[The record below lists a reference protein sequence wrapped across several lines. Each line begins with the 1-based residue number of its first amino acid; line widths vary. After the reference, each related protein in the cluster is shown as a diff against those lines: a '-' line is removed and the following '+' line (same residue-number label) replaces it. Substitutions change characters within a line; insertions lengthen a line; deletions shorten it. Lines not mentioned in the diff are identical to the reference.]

1 MPGTRSS
8 AALVVAVVAIALA
21 VGPGVVAGAANPDAP
36 CAGIGDNQL
45 VAYYDTDDRVGDA
58 TVYPGTTLTLYVCS
72 GDEPEQYD
80 VAWDFDASDVGGIE
94 LEAERDRSVVVRVTA
109 TADSVEPAQA
119 VPEEQR
125 PDLAGPAI
133 AIQRGYTTTTTVDG
147 ESVTLQFGSQRDL
160 EAYRNANE
168 AFETRRTDA
177 TNASEALAAATE
189 NGSALDTN
197 PEEQLATIDEA
208 NLTTAGQRL
217 ERATFAA
224 AEAGDAEDART
235 VIDAV
240 ETKRSATQDTTRD
253 NLEAYQE
260 ALKDREGDAA
270 MTVRLV
276 LGGALVG
283 GLIVGGGVGYLL
295 ARRTLKKIEIDRG
308 VSTATQYSPKQIAV
322 PLAIGVVALAVAAV
336 GAVLGG
342 GDLLAV
348 IL

>member
-1 MPGTRSS
+1 MTGTRSS
-8 AALVVAVVAIALA
+8 AALVVAVVTIALA
-21 VGPGVVAGAANPDAP
+21 VGPGVVAGAANPDSP
-36 CAGIGDNQL
+36 CAGVADNRL

-72 GDEPEQYD
+72 GDEPEPYD
-80 VAWDFDASDVGGIE
+80 TAWGFDAGEAQGIE
-94 LEAERDRSVVVRVTA
+94 SVTERDSSVVVTVAAGVDGIDPASAVTQK
-109 TADSVEPAQA
+109 S
-119 VPEEQR
+119 
-125 PDLAGPAI
+125 DLSGPTI
-133 AIQRGYTTTTTVDG
+133 GVQNGYSATTTVDG
-147 ESVTLQFGSQRDL
+147 EPVTLQFASQSDL
-160 EAYRNANE
+160 ETYRSANE
-168 AFETRRTDA
+168 AFETRRSEA
-177 TNASEALAAATE
+177 TNASETLAAAAE
-189 NGSALDTN
+189 NGSALETD
-197 PEEQLATIDEA
+197 PEDQLATVEEA

-224 AEAGDAEDART
+224 AEAGDAQDART

-240 ETKRSATQDTTRD
+240 ETKRSATQATTRE
-253 NLEAYQE
+253 NLNAYLS
-260 ALKDREGDAA
+260 ALERRGGNAA

-283 GLIVGGGVGYLL
+283 GLVVGAGVGYLL
-295 ARRTLKKIEIDRG
+295 ARRTLEKIEIDRG

-322 PLAIGVVALAVAAV
+322 PLALGVVALVVAAV